1 MKLKIK
7 FTIIYK
13 HIVNCIVKLTLY
25 IFFFAFSYFIF
36 TIHFF
41 FTMYTTSYDLSNF
54 IYSSNVTH
62 KPELF
67 IEHTVNNLCGIIK
80 NDETNEIK
88 MLKIY
93 YKYFSI

>member
-1 MKLKIK
+1 
-7 FTIIYK
+7 
-13 HIVNCIVKLTLY
+13 
-25 IFFFAFSYFIF
+25 
-36 TIHFF
+36 
-41 FTMYTTSYDLSNF
+41 MYTTSYDLSNF